1 MRTANG
7 KESTRPRYEH
17 PPKGRTKEKAGKG
30 GCNRSRRRRKP
41 EDYQRL
47 REWDQQGKADD
58 SEGKFGAG
66 VRRDRFGGG
75 WL

>member
-1 MRTANG
+1 MNTHQRGGQRKKLA
-7 KESTRPRYEH
+7 KEAATEVGEEGNQ
-17 PPKGRTKEKAGKG
+17 KIIK
-30 GCNRSRRRRKP
+30 
-41 EDYQRL
+41 RL

-58 SEGKFGAG
+58 SEGKYGAG